1 MKYDYNSQNIPG
13 VKHVQIPKILC
24 VLVTGFATI
33 RPARNS
39 LSSLVPLSCK
49 ENVFISKQER
59 TTAVFVSAILLIVG
73 VVLHNYFSPLAILY
87 VFVPKTPVSWEDPSL
102 TA

>member
-1 MKYDYNSQNIPG
+1 MDSFTTEPSGKPHIYAYCR
-13 VKHVQIPKILC
+13 PKN
-24 VLVTGFATI
+24 G
-33 RPARNS
+33 
-39 LSSLVPLSCK
+39 PLTHA
-49 ENVFISKQER
+49 NVFISKQER

>member
-1 MKYDYNSQNIPG
+1 M
-13 VKHVQIPKILC
+13 
-24 VLVTGFATI
+24 T
-33 RPARNS
+33 
-39 LSSLVPLSCK
+39 
-49 ENVFISKQER
+49 

-73 VVLHNYFSPLAILY
+73 VVLNNYFSPLAILY

>member
-49 ENVFISKQER
+49 EPSGPYLDWLTFNE
-59 TTAVFVSAILLIVG
+59 ILVRENMADNPEQL
-73 VVLHNYFSPLAILY
+73 NN
-87 VFVPKTPVSWEDPSL
+87 
-102 TA
+102 